1 MMIFPIILVSIDYKI
16 LIINLKILESMQTVL
31 VPFNDESE
39 DKFLEYFRDAIVTQR
54 DEEDQIIN

>member
-1 MMIFPIILVSIDYKI
+1 MLVSIDYKI